1 MVGNVRL
8 MSLMTR
14 LGVRYIPAVLALL
27 LSKLIY
33 QHQGEQAYAS
43 YALILSFAALM
54 PLLDFGFGAWQVQKG
69 ADASVAKTAMLV
81 VPLQLLLALGAMC
94 LLYDGQARRGLL
106 VFVSSFVVLFPLYMA
121 GRLRYATEPVDRL
134 LRESLGYQLVFYV
147 LCFAAVG
154 LTAMTRTEYS
164 AEIIVACAI
173 CGALAPLAT
182 QGFSIRAFSEI
193 RKAPLVRV
201 AGRYNLMSSALI
213 AIVGAWSNQ
222 ALLTEYGSSAEVVSY
237 DLIWRIVA
245 ITMVSQIYLQHRLPD
260 FCRQA
265 TNLSA
270 LSDLLG
276 STARLAV
283 LLSLLQVGAVML
295 LAPLYYRFVTE
306 ATPHWP
312 TIVYALAQAM
322 VFSLIIPYNLFLI
335 AKDRIWS
342 LNMMF
347 GLGAL
352 VSLGGKLIFKEQ
364 EGTLTASAAFG
375 FTAAGYAF
383 SLLIMWITSKR
394 LLR

>member
-1 MVGNVRL
+1 MFGNVRL

-54 PLLDFGFGAWQVQKG
+54 PLLDLGFGAWQVQKG
-69 ADASVAKTAMLV
+69 ADASVAKTAILA
-81 VPLQLLLALGAMC
+81 VPLQLLLALGAIW
-94 LLYDGQARRGLL
+94 LLYDGEARRGLL
-106 VFVSSFVVLFPLYMA
+106 VFVSSFAILFPLYMA
-121 GRLRYATEPVDRL
+121 GRFRYATEPVDRL
-134 LRESLGYQLVFYV
+134 LQESLGYQLVFYV

-154 LTAMTRTEYS
+154 FTTITRTEYS

-260 FCRQA
+260 FCRHA
-265 TNLSA
+265 KNVAA
-270 LSDLLG
+270 LSDLLR

-283 LLSLLQVGAVML
+283 LLSLLQVGAVIL

-312 TIVYALAQAM
+312 TIVYALAQAI
-322 VFSLIIPYNLFLI
+322 VFALIIPYNLFLI

-352 VSLGGKLIFKEQ
+352 VSLGGKLVFKEQ